1 MHDFNIEHRHVLQ
14 EEDFRGC
21 CLDCRRSLEIIKPH
35 VMAFYRRIRGYTRQD
50 LAALPVDEL
59 YRLYQAL
66 DDIAHLNVGD
76 HLAGLIL
83 KESQIRRALPTIRA
97 YYAAFFSLH
106 EIHQARRV
114 AHAQDPRATLETFPL
129 YERYRA
135 LIRSQVE
142 AYPLPRGAR
151 VAFIGCG
158 PFPVSIVLLAGM
170 HGVRCVGLD
179 TDPEAVAL
187 ARRCVGRLGLADRV
201 SILRGDESALE
212 GLEWDTV
219 VVAALAE
226 PKARI
231 FRTLHRLLAGREG
244 ARVCLRTYTGI
255 RAVLYH
261 PVRQEDLQGFRR
273 VAEIAP
279 AGRVNNTL
287 VFLERA

>member
-1 MHDFNIEHRHVLQ
+1 MHDFNIEHRHVL
-14 EEDFRGC
+14 EEQDFLGC

-35 VMAFYRRIRGYTRQD
+35 VMAFYRRIRGCTRED
-50 LAALPVDEL
+50 LAALPVEEL

-76 HLAGLIL
+76 HLAELIL
-83 KESQIRRALPTIRA
+83 KESQIQRALPTIRS
-97 YYAAFFSLH
+97 YYATFFSLH

-114 AHAQDPRATLETFPL
+114 AGAPDPQAALETFPL
-129 YERYRA
+129 YERYRS

-142 AYPLPRGAR
+142 AYPLPRGIR
-151 VAFIGCG
+151 LAFIGCG
-158 PFPVSIVLLAGM
+158 PFPVSIILLARM
-170 HGVRCVGLD
+170 FGVRCVGLD

-187 ARRCVGRLGLADRV
+187 ARCCVERLGLADLV
-201 SILRGDESALE
+201 SIHRGDESALE
-212 GLEWDTV
+212 DLEWNTV

-226 PKARI
+226 PKERI
-231 FRTLHRLLAGREG
+231 FRTLRRLLEGRQG
-244 ARVCLRTYTGI
+244 ARVCVRTYTGI

-261 PVRQEDLQGFRR
+261 PVRAEHLEGFRR